1 MSEPTVRLDAIFQK
15 LSFRIASKLTWKRSR
30 PSAVEAATLAS
41 AMLLAVLLQASGVPA
56 QTSSPVLSE
65 ELAKVRQ
72 ALEKYQDVVTAVAD
86 GYWSTVLCVQDERKA
101 GMGIHFVNARLMGP
115 VPDPLRPQVLLY
127 VPVGKKL
134 QLVGAEWFIPLAT
147 GVQERPSLFGQPFD
161 GPMEGHPPTQPP
173 QLHHYD
179 LHVWLFKANPDG
191 MFKPFNPDVK
201 CPEGEYTVTA
211 QPPKLVPHR

>member
-1 MSEPTVRLDAIFQK
+1 MT
-15 LSFRIASKLTWKRSR
+15 KLTRKCPRA
-30 PSAVEAATLAS
+30 SAVKAATLVS
-41 AMLLAVLLQASGVPA
+41 AMLLAVLFQASGVPA

-101 GMGIHFVNARLMGP
+101 GMGIHFVNPRLMGP
-115 VPDPLRPQVLLY
+115 VPDPMRPQILLY
-127 VPVGKKL
+127 VPVGNKL

-147 GVQERPSLFGQPFD
+147 GVKERPSLFGQPFD

-173 QLHHYD
+173 ELHHYD

-191 MFKPFNPDVK
+191 MFKPFNPEVK
-201 CPEGEYTVTA
+201 CPEGEYTETA
-211 QPPKLVPHR
+211 QPPTLVPHQ